1 MGEKN
6 GFALIGKHR
15 GSIMGFAALWIMFFH
30 IWTVVSAAGS
40 PFYFTEQFIK
50 RIGFCGVDIFF
61 FLSGIGLTYSIK
73 KGSLALFYY
82 KRIKRIIIPFSAI
95 GIIRCVLE
103 NWGAVKLIRN
113 LLGINF
119 YTKSIYS
126 FLWFVPAIL
135 TLYLLFP
142 LYNKLLELSK
152 KPYVFTACVL
162 LLWLICS
169 LLVRDSMRN
178 DLFGFTN
185 RIPVF
190 VIGVLIGNRLQSKD
204 KADFTILSWI
214 CVMLA
219 FVLGLF
225 LAYLTNY
232 KGMYVLVPVSNCCV
246 PNLLISISLSLIL
259 AKLFELLDNL
269 PVIKLFGKAIVKIF
283 AFFGLFSFE
292 LYVVQEWLGELIK
305 PLLPEALPVI
315 GVNLILF
322 AAIIAAAF
330 VLYIV
335 SKYIWVGVEKL
346 VKAKR

>member
-6 GFALIGKHR
+6 GFVLIGKHR
-15 GSIMGFAALWIMFFH
+15 GAIMGFAALWIMFFH
-30 IWTVVSAAGS
+30 IWTVVSADSS
-40 PFYFTEQFIK
+40 PLNFTEQFIK

-61 FLSGIGLTYSIK
+61 LLSGIGLTYSIK
-73 KGSLALFYY
+73 KSSLALFYY
-82 KRIKRIIIPFSAI
+82 KRIKRIIIPFAAI

-103 NWGAVKLIRN
+103 KWGAVTLFRN
-113 LLGINF
+113 LLCINF

-126 FLWFVPAIL
+126 FLWFVPAII

-190 VIGVLIGNRLQSKD
+190 VIGVLIGHKQQSKN
-204 KADFTILSWI
+204 KTDFALISWI
-214 CVMLA
+214 CVILT
-219 FVLGLF
+219 LGLGLY

-232 KGMYVLVPVSNCCV
+232 KGMYVLVPTSNCCV
-246 PNLLISISLSLIL
+246 PNLLIAVSLSMLL
-259 AKLFELLDNL
+259 AKFFELLDNL
-269 PVIKLFGKAIVKIF
+269 PVIKLCGKAVVKVF
-283 AFFGLFSFE
+283 AFFGLFSLE
-292 LYVVQEWLGELIK
+292 LYVVQEWLAGIVR
-305 PLLPEALPVI
+305 PWLPVTMPVI

-330 VLYIV
+330 VLYLI
-335 SKYIWVGVEKL
+335 SKYFWVGIEKI
-346 VKAKR
+346 VKAK